1 MDSTVDLTAGQKN
14 ALMITERVVSI
25 FSILGIFFILVTFYF
40 LSSFNKPINRLV
52 FYASFGN
59 LGMNIACL
67 ISEDGINAGPLSP
80 LCQFQAFLIQ
90 MFLGVDAFWSCC
102 MAWNVYLAFFH
113 KYTDRQL
120 RSLDKW
126 YLLGCY
132 GASFVPALTFL
143 FVSTQRRGRIYGPA
157 RLWCWIDRDWDF
169 MRIAMLYGIVWIA
182 IVFAFAIYI
191 RAGRVIY
198 KRRDKLKGFLN
209 PLNENPFTGVV
220 TTEIDVTIRPADQIS
235 PPTDANRGRNPFD
248 QTFEGIPGVEE
259 GNGGPDP
266 YTVEIGVGPNTHDR
280 KASKPEIFQ
289 MRSITREEAL
299 KENPNPGAWLYARV
313 AFLFFLSMLII
324 WIPSSANRVYSLVH
338 PARINFPLNYVSAL
352 VLPSQGILNVIV
364 YVLTSQTACRELVNA
379 LRGRGTMP
387 WRHLVGKGRGGFMGI
402 MQNRR
407 GARGSEGS
415 IGDGRKSFH
424 MLQSR
429 AVTSE
434 VSVPMVAHTAN

>member
-1 MDSTVDLTAGQKN
+1 
-14 ALMITERVVSI
+14 
-25 FSILGIFFILVTFYF
+25 
-40 LSSFNKPINRLV
+40 
-52 FYASFGN
+52 
-59 LGMNIACL
+59 
-67 ISEDGINAGPLSP
+67 
-80 LCQFQAFLIQ
+80 
-90 MFLGVDAFWSCC
+90 
-102 MAWNVYLAFFH
+102 
-113 KYTDRQL
+113 
-120 RSLDKW
+120 
-126 YLLGCY
+126 
-132 GASFVPALTFL
+132 
-143 FVSTQRRGRIYGPA
+143 
-157 RLWCWIDRDWDF
+157 
-169 MRIAMLYGIVWIA
+169 MRIAMLYGIVWYVTFSAQQQRLSMKSDSSPTRIA

-220 TTEIDVTIRPADQIS
+220 TTEIDVTIGPADQIS

-266 YTVEIGVGPNTHDR
+266 YTVEIGVGPKAHGR

-338 PARINFPLNYVSAL
+338 PDRINFPLNYVSAL

-415 IGDGRKSFH
+415 IRDGRKSFH